1 VSLAVRPVP
10 ETPTGGRGAWRSAL
24 HHLGLLRAFTRQG
37 LHVRLAYR
45 SEFWM
50 RLLNTLVKMAAIAT
64 VWRVLY
70 HQSPGV
76 FPIGRREMVTYAIL
90 AALSSEVLTWW
101 EGPHFYLGMRVRLG
115 TLVGDLLRPI
125 SLPYQLFAIRL
136 GESLAVLVTITAPAL
151 LVAALVFGLAPP
163 AGRYLTGGVAFAA
176 SLCMSFV
183 VLHCLN
189 FLAGMVVIL
198 TTSVE
203 GVATAY
209 HGVMTILSGWLIPLW
224 FYPGWLRAVADVLP
238 FRTVFFT
245 PLSIYVGFIHGNGV
259 AWALA
264 EQLGWTAALILAVA
278 GAWRG
283 VRHRLV
289 IQGG

>member
-1 VSLAVRPVP
+1 MSVAARPAPESPASARAAWHSAVHQLA
-10 ETPTGGRGAWRSAL
+10 
-24 HHLGLLRAFTRQG
+24 LLRAFSRQG

-50 RLLNTLVKMAAIAT
+50 HLLNTIVKMAAIAT

-70 HQSPGV
+70 HQSPGA
-76 FPIGRREMVTYAIL
+76 FPIGRPQMVTYAIL
-90 AALSSEVLTWW
+90 AALSTEVLTWW
-101 EGPHFYLGMRVRLG
+101 EGPHFYLGMRIRLG

-136 GESLAVLVTITAPAL
+136 GESLALLVTITAPAL
-151 LVAALVFGLAPP
+151 LVGGLVFGLAPP
-163 AGRYLTGGVAFAA
+163 AGGYLAGGATFAA
-176 SLCMSFV
+176 SLCLSFV

-189 FLAGMVVIL
+189 FLAGIVVIL

-203 GVATAY
+203 GVATAW

-224 FYPGWLRAVADVLP
+224 FYPGWLRAVADALP

-245 PLSIYVGFIHGNGV
+245 PLSIYVGFIHGSGV

-264 EQLGWTAALILAVA
+264 EQLGWTTVLILAVA

-283 VRHRLV
+283 VRRRLV

>member
-1 VSLAVRPVP
+1 
-10 ETPTGGRGAWRSAL
+10 
-24 HHLGLLRAFTRQG
+24 
-37 LHVRLAYR
+37 
-45 SEFWM
+45 
-50 RLLNTLVKMAAIAT
+50 
-64 VWRVLY
+64 VLY

-76 FPIGRREMVTYAIL
+76 FPIGGRQMVTYAIL
-90 AALSSEVLTWW
+90 AALASEVLTWW
-101 EGPHFYLGMRVRLG
+101 EGPHFYLGMRIRLG

-136 GESLAVLVTITAPAL
+136 GESLAQLATITAPAL
-151 LVAALVFGLAPP
+151 LVAGLVFGLAPP
-163 AGRYLTGGVAFAA
+163 AGGYLAGGAAFAA
-176 SLCMSFV
+176 SLCLSFV
-183 VLHCLN
+183 VLYCLN

-224 FYPGWLRAVADVLP
+224 FYPGWLRAVADALP

-245 PLSIYVGFIHGNGV
+245 PLSIYVGFIHGSGV

-264 EQLGWTAALILAVA
+264 EQLGWTAAMILAVA

-283 VRHRLV
+283 VRRRLV